1 MNFDSDTGILEVNE
15 NLTLSPQMTKKDIL
29 SQNVL
34 WDEWFPKVDDMIFN
48 YRTTIDINQK
58 NKKEKVTVIIYF
70 DGFSLETAA
79 LKGWLLAPTQKF
91 YGVQK
96 KVDGKLTKNLRA
108 WFQEQTN
115 HLLPLQK
122 KWGDID
128 VSYDPHNQTAEIVC
142 HYRR

>member
-15 NLTLSPQMTKKDIL
+15 NLTLSPQMKKKDIL

-34 WDEWFPKVDDMIFN
+34 WDEWFPKVNDVVLN
-48 YRTTIDINQK
+48 YRTTTDINQE
-58 NKKEKVTVIIYF
+58 NKKDKVTVIIYF
-70 DGFSLETAA
+70 DGSSIENAA
-79 LKGWLLAPTQKF
+79 LKGWLLAPTQKS
-91 YGVQK
+91 YDLQK
-96 KVDGKLTKNLRA
+96 KFDGKLTKSLRA

-115 HLLPLQK
+115 HLLPLQN